1 MRPKTL
7 ALLAVAAMCGL
18 VAMMG
23 VQQVLSKQS
32 DGPPETARV
41 LVAKAEILPGQPLD
55 ESNVE
60 YKEWPAGTIPAGAVS
75 KKEQFQER
83 TLKVRAY
90 PGDLI
95 LEAKLDKKGARS
107 ASSQV
112 PKGKCIASVPIDN
125 TMTGIGLMQPG
136 DRVDVL
142 VTYRPNTGNRDV
154 GGIGM
159 EVKTVLECVEIFAID
174 GVTDATMIARAGDAK
189 ATASKNVSLLV
200 TNPQARL
207 LKLAGDM
214 SGGKLHLTLRPMD
227 DDTHVD
233 VKDLFDPTQAE
244 HAFAR
249 DTETEQEDSEPAE
262 PVEPKE
268 PVPVVVQPQAPR
280 KWKMEIIAA
289 GSDPI
294 VQEIDI
300 PEETPA
306 TAPQISGT

>member
-23 VQQVLSKQS
+23 VQQVLSKG
-32 DGPPETARV
+32 DTKTETGRV

-55 ESNVE
+55 ANNVE
-60 YKEWPAGTIPAGAVS
+60 YKEWPAGTIPEGAVS
-75 KKEQFQER
+75 QKEQFQDR

-95 LEAKLDKKGARS
+95 LEAKLDKKGVRS

-125 TMTGIGLMQPG
+125 TMTGIGLIQPG

-142 VTYRPNTGNRDV
+142 VTYRPGTSNRDV
-154 GGIGM
+154 AGIGM
-159 EVKTVLECVEIFAID
+159 EVKTVLESVEIFAID
-174 GVTDATMIARAGDAK
+174 GVTDATLIARSGDQK
-189 ATASKNVSLLV
+189 AVASKNVSLLV
-200 TNPQARL
+200 TNEQARL
-207 LKLAGDM
+207 LKLAGDI
-214 SGGKLHLTLRPMD
+214 SGGKLHLTLRAMD

-233 VKDLFDPTQAE
+233 EKDLFDPSKAE

-249 DTETEQEDSEPAE
+249 DSETDRDVNQTTA

-268 PVPVVVQPQAPR
+268 PVMAEKPASK
-280 KWKMEIIAA
+280 KWKIEIIA
-289 GSDPI
+289 GSDRR
-294 VQEIDI
+294 VEEVDI
-300 PEETPA
+300 PNADSA
-306 TAPQISGT
+306 TLDSASGT